1 MRRLNSKLKVD
12 FKSEKGND
20 PIPKTYA
27 AYTPLDEFICIAVAE
42 SYDNDME
49 ENSAQ
54 LAVETVLTA
63 FERKPSLRRIK
74 EYLKEADRQILLH
87 STRNKLEVS
96 ITVIVSDYT
105 RMRYGILG
113 NTKLSIFYENT
124 LQFVSKTQTKYEQI
138 LEKDARVATKEP
150 EQFHNLTQYLGMSG
164 RIRPILSTTL
174 LLQENATIVLSTSN
188 LSNLVSDI
196 ELLDAYENTKTNEEL
211 LDSTEELLLGK
222 QEFQSIG
229 SYTIA
234 AIFIEKVFKE
244 DNTKKKKIKKW
255 LIRISILIG
264 ILLLIAAIVIFI
276 LRMLDRRKFSELEQM
291 NKRAA
296 TYLDHENFSK
306 SLTQYEEALEIT
318 DKLAKNGQYK
328 KRKKEWKTLV
338 SNRID
343 LLTALQ
349 EAEEELD
356 SESYAEAK
364 KLYLQVKKE
373 AQTEEVPQLL
383 EYIQEKIEQI
393 DTRLEIEQWITLGD
407 TCQATKDYE
416 GALQQY
422 EQALEAVKQIK
433 DIELAGELQVKIYEI
448 KQKKKEEAADQ
459 KEEEE
464 QEKQEGVNQKIK
476 EIQGQ
481 ILSANDLLSKGYL
494 ANAKD
499 LATQILYNYRL
510 LGSSGEEA
518 QALYQEIVALQQ
530 AILEEEAD
538 REAQK
543 EEEQLKKIQKY
554 ILQAKEYGRQETYK
568 KAIETYEKALASYK
582 KLDIW
587 DERVEEI
594 YDSIDALKQERAQK
608 RKQAKEEAKEEESS
622 VPEPAQEAQTA
633 TPGGVISFDKES

>member
-276 LRMLDRRKFSELEQM
+276 LRMLDRRKFSELEQI
-291 NKRAA
+291 NKRAV

>member
-276 LRMLDRRKFSELEQM
+276 LRMLDRRKFSELEQI
-291 NKRAA
+291 NKRAV

-608 RKQAKEEAKEEESS
+608 RKQAKEEESS